1 MPGGGGWHLGEK
13 EAAPWAGAR
22 AEEKLGGVCV
32 CVFMCMCTYI
42 CICAMCFVY
51 VCLCVYVRIYTCMYV
66 YVYMSMCV
74 YAFVST
80 CMYVQCICIYA
91 NVFVCVCCMCLC
103 VCVNVHVCIHTCV
116 VCTCMG
122 WGEHRSPYVQQG
134 CAKTSGSFEVLTVAA
149 LHSPHTPIPGRP
161 WCRAGN
167 HCLPPAPG
175 PSQDRAPDPSLTPWS
190 PPLFG
195 SLLLPTGGCAC
206 WHVLLL
212 PWGGSVGTRWVGYC
226 KGLNPKESS
235 EELDWQ

>member
-1 MPGGGGWHLGEK
+1 MCY
-13 EAAPWAGAR
+13 
-22 AEEKLGGVCV
+22 VFCV
-32 CVFMCMCTYI
+32 CVYVCTYVYIRVCMCMC
-42 CICAMCFVY
+42 
-51 VCLCVYVRIYTCMYV
+51 
-66 YVYMSMCV
+66 MSMCV
-74 YAFVST
+74 YAFVCQHV
-80 CMYVQCICIYA
+80 CMYSVYVYMQMCFC
-91 NVFVCVCCMCLC
+91 VCVLYVFMCAC

-122 WGEHRSPYVQQG
+122 WGGHRSPYVQQG

-149 LHSPHTPIPGRP
+149 LHPPHTPIPGRP

-175 PSQDRAPDPSLTPWS
+175 PSQDRAPGPSLTPWS

-195 SLLLPTGGCAC
+195 SLLLPTGGRAC

-212 PWGGSVGTRWVGYC
+212 PWGGSVGTRWVGYG